1 MAPEVADA
9 GDRSPDDDGL
19 PQGSDQFSQWLT
31 AEGAW
36 WATSFVFHMILI
48 CTLMLIGTR
57 VKPKVVDDAPRV
69 ESVEVEAAVPQDF
82 VRIGPL
88 DIAAEEPRDLNIDV
102 VDQGEELKQA
112 VDSPSLQ
119 GLRPAKDLGRPDELV
134 PLNLKAGGPGLTF
147 QDPSGVGRG
156 PGSGNRPGSAS
167 AFQGRVDARR
177 RAAFSSGMASSE
189 RAVTAALHWIA
200 RHQNKDGSW
209 GLESYLSHCKD
220 PTCRGPGSV
229 NTPAG
234 ATALALLPFL
244 AAGQTHDSRGPFKAN
259 VYAGLYYL
267 FQHQQPDGSLAGKL
281 MYAESLAT
289 ITLCEAYGMSGD
301 KGLGHAAQA
310 AVRFIESVQHA
321 QGGWRYS
328 PGEEGDTSVT
338 GWCVM
343 ALKSAKMAGLSVTPA
358 VFDNAKKFL
367 KLVARGKSQ
376 GLYAYM
382 PGDGT
387 GNPAGPNRNMTAVA
401 MLVQQYLG
409 RTRDDPMMVEG
420 VTHLLHNLPDA
431 KFRDFYYWY
440 YATQVL
446 HNIQGPDWDSW
457 NRKMRRILIESQI
470 REDCCAAGS
479 WDPIAPAK
487 VPFAEQGGRLFVT
500 SLAALTLEVYYRY
513 LPLYK
518 LDPNAEPQSILGK
531 LSAEKEEAAQA
542 AAGKPR
548 LQADKPPAE

>member
-1 MAPEVADA
+1 
-9 GDRSPDDDGL
+9 
-19 PQGSDQFSQWLT
+19 
-31 AEGAW
+31 
-36 WATSFVFHMILI
+36 
-48 CTLMLIGTR
+48 
-57 VKPKVVDDAPRV
+57 
-69 ESVEVEAAVPQDF
+69 
-82 VRIGPL
+82 
-88 DIAAEEPRDLNIDV
+88 
-102 VDQGEELKQA
+102 
-112 VDSPSLQ
+112 
-119 GLRPAKDLGRPDELV
+119 
-134 PLNLKAGGPGLTF
+134 
-147 QDPSGVGRG
+147 
-156 PGSGNRPGSAS
+156 
-167 AFQGRVDARR
+167 
-177 RAAFSSGMASSE
+177 
-189 RAVTAALHWIA
+189 
-200 RHQNKDGSW
+200 
-209 GLESYLSHCKD
+209 
-220 PTCRGPGSV
+220 V

-244 AAGQTHDSRGPFKAN
+244 AAGQTHDSRGLFKAS
-259 VYAGLYYL
+259 VYKGLNYL

-310 AVRFIESVQHA
+310 AVRFIESAQHA

-328 PGEEGDTSVT
+328 PGDEGDTSVT

-343 ALKSAKMAGLSVTPA
+343 ALKSARMAGLSVTPA

-367 KLVARGKSQ
+367 RSVARGKSQ

-382 PGDGT
+382 PGDGA

-420 VTHLLHNLPDA
+420 VTYLLHNLPDA

-440 YATQVL
+440 YTTQVL
-446 HNIQGPDWDSW
+446 HNVQGPDWDSW

-487 VPFAEQGGRLFVT
+487 VPFAEQGGRLFIT

-518 LDPNAEPQSILGK
+518 LDPDAEPQSILGK
-531 LSAEKEEAAQA
+531 LSAEKEKAAQA
-542 AAGKPR
+542 APGKLPP
-548 LQADKPPAE
+548 QADKRPVQ